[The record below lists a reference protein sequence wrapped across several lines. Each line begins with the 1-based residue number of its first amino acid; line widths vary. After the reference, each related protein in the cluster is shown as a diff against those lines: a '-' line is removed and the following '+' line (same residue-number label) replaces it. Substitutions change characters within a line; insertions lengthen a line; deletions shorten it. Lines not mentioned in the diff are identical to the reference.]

1 MISVTVTVVT
11 GWIKK
16 SLTFVC
22 WVCTYVN
29 LIFSKENL
37 PLSPPE
43 SLLTLWSLF
52 LEACFLCGSY
62 FSDIEVIDAD
72 LNKQM
77 RHFGKV
83 VHSCELRLISAFGEG
98 WGLTNCAAYF

>member
-16 SLTFVC
+16 GLTFVC

-37 PLSPPE
+37 PLSPPK
-43 SLLTLWSLF
+43 SLLTFWSLF
-52 LEACFLCGSY
+52 LEACFLRGSY
-62 FSDIEVIDAD
+62 FSDIEVIGAD
-72 LNKQM
+72 LNK
-77 RHFGKV
+77 HV
-83 VHSCELRLISAFGEG
+83 AFQHGG
-98 WGLTNCAAYF
+98 S